1 MIVQI
6 CIGSACHL
14 KGSYQVIQNL
24 KSLIESEALEEQII
38 LKSSFC
44 LGACS
49 GAVSVKIDENPV
61 ESLLPEQTTAFFNER
76 IKGALADEIHR
87 I

>member
-24 KSLIESEALEEQII
+24 KGLIEEGGLEDLVV

-49 GAVSVKIDENPV
+49 GAVSVKIDDQPV
-61 ESLLPEQTTAFFNER
+61 QSLLPDQTTAFFNEY
-76 IKGALADEIHR
+76 IKGALHHEVHR

>member
-14 KGSYQVIQNL
+14 KGSYQVIQTL
-24 KSLIESEALEEQII
+24 KGLIENESLEDQVT

-44 LGACS
+44 LGSCS
-49 GAVSVKIDENPV
+49 GAVSVQIDDNPV
-61 ESLLPEQTTAFFNER
+61 EAILPDQTMDFFENR
-76 IKGALADEIHR
+76 IKGGLVR
-87 I
+87 

>member
-1 MIVQI
+1 MVVQI

-14 KGSYQVIQNL
+14 KGSYQVIQTL
-24 KSLIESEALEEQII
+24 KGLIESEHLEDRVI

-49 GAVSVKIDENPV
+49 GAVSVKINENPV
-61 ESLLPEQTTAFFNER
+61 EAILPEDTLYFFNHR
-76 IKGALADEIHR
+76 IKGGLADEIHR
-87 I
+87 V

>member
-1 MIVQI
+1 MIIQV

-14 KGSYQVIQNL
+14 KGSYKVIQTL
-24 KSLIESEALEEQII
+24 KGLIEAERLEDRVI

-49 GAVSVKIDENPV
+49 GAVSIQVDDNPV
-61 ESLLPEQTTAFFNER
+61 EPLHPEEVVLFFEDR
-76 IKGALADEIHR
+76 VKGVTQCEIHR
-87 I
+87 V

>member
-24 KSLIESEALEEQII
+24 KGLIEEEGLEAQIT

-49 GAVSVKIDENPV
+49 GAVSVQIDDHPV
-61 ESLLPEQTTAFFNER
+61 ESLLPDQTTAFFNER
-76 IKGALADEIHR
+76 IKGALAHEIHR
-87 I
+87 V

>member
-24 KSLIESEALEEQII
+24 KGLIETEGLEEQVI

-49 GAVSVKIDENPV
+49 GAVSVKIDDNPV
-61 ESLLPEQTTAFFNER
+61 EALLPDQTGQFFEDR
-76 IKGALADEIHR
+76 IKGVLADEIHR
-87 I
+87 V

>member
-1 MIVQI
+1 MIIQV

-14 KGSYQVIQNL
+14 KGSYKVIQTL
-24 KSLIESEALEEQII
+24 KGLIEAERLEDLVT

-49 GAVSVKIDENPV
+49 GAVSIQVDDLPV
-61 ESLLPEQTTAFFNER
+61 EPLHPDEVAHFFEDR
-76 IKGALADEIHR
+76 VKGVTQREIHR
-87 I
+87 V

>member
-24 KSLIESEALEEQII
+24 KGLIEEEGLEEQVI

-49 GAVSVKIDENPV
+49 GAVSVKIDDQPV
-61 ESLLPEQTTAFFNER
+61 ESLLPDQTEVFFNER
-76 IKGALADEIHR
+76 IKGAIGHEIHR
-87 I
+87 V